1 MPPKRSPPSPPVK
14 RGEMPAV
21 KKVWIHA
28 RYKMNE
34 LSFHTQ
40 IWREMG
46 MEVTQAAQCSDW
58 TVRWSMRLQPQEWES
73 VSSIEMA

>member
-1 MPPKRSPPSPPVK
+1 
-14 RGEMPAV
+14 MPAV

-28 RYKMNE
+28 RYKLNE

-73 VSSIEMA
+73 VSIVEMAYYFV